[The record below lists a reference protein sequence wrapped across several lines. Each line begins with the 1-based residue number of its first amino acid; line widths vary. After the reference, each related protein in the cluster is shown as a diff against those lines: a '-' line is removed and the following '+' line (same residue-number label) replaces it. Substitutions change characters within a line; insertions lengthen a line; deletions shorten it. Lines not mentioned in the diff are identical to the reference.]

1 MKWNLSYLP
10 EAKKD
15 MRRLDGREGLLVQ
28 KALEKVW
35 TNPLSVHEGLTV
47 PHGNGGK
54 NTDYK
59 RVLTTGRKKTAIGR
73 FHVRWLSFYGQAQ
86 PGRFHKLI
94 DFPQD
99 MVHTRLFRRV
109 LLMNQIITLR
119 RITGFVRFGFQTLKK
134 F

>member
-59 RVLTTGRKKTAIGR
+59 ARFDNRAQKNSHWTFSRSMAVILRSGPTG
-73 FHVRWLSFYGQAQ
+73 
-86 PGRFHKLI
+86 
-94 DFPQD
+94 
-99 MVHTRLFRRV
+99 
-109 LLMNQIITLR
+109 TLP
-119 RITGFVRFGFQTLKK
+119 
-134 F
+134 